1 MPKKKRNGEKGRAQ
15 KKGNKK
21 RDASTSSAKV
31 HSQNKRPEGHVEPRT
46 ESEPHTQKSSSTV
59 EKWTQTKP
67 VKLAT
72 QQTQTEL
79 NENKETTESI
89 EQSPEEDKMDVET
102 QRNQGNKCDGEDED
116 CIKNKK
122 RKVSESIDA
131 EEKRTKPSNGCRD
144 KQAGDEQK
152 DTETKEKHSSKDSQN
167 DTDLKSGTEG
177 GKSNSE
183 AAGNQTKGSKEFS
196 DNNESNEAIVQS
208 PEKDKM
214 EVEVQTQLQRNQGN
228 EIDRRDENCVEKKE
242 GNVSESGC
250 RDKQDGDEQKDTEIK
265 EKLHRD
271 DSQKDTD
278 LRSGTEGQKSYAE
291 AAAGNQ
297 TKGSKEQK
305 NQTAA
310 NQHQTTNSETQ
321 HRQQRKPS
329 PVRAP
334 EKPPMFTFY
343 IYAVLD
349 KRFRFNEEINFL
361 NLLFDNE
368 KILLQITQFVD
379 LHQNG
384 CLIEAIFSIEESTLM
399 RGNTIQYKYAVQ
411 QRHKLIQEIAL
422 RYVCI
427 PTDTTIKELHLYEG
441 YVSYSSSGSFP
452 DRLKGFGESLFGSA
466 DKNIFEGWKTS
477 ARVLLDQVF
486 HKWEPSNH
494 ETIKTFIQ
502 HLNHYKK
509 AFQFNHERRLEFPG
523 NLTPSRI
530 NVSEL
535 ISARLVEILNAEKKT
550 SQSSAGIKS
559 LEVAFSVF
567 KVCRGCGVDLGIK
580 DWAQLCQIVFK
591 NAASLGDLQTQ
602 LPVIDHSVIGLINQC
617 GQKLISELVLLVPAL
632 HSLRKPEAKSDPG
645 SAVNEERWA
654 HLESIKFTTFR
665 ERIRGLSDKRRMI
678 LQMIKDHLPLSK
690 DKPYLLT
697 SWLSLV
703 AFEDIPEFAESTGT
717 GPEYLI
723 QSLMYRMEEFEKSVQ
738 NTEYD
743 RTKYNIEAIEN
754 VLCYFLKMVEEE
766 KERIMESLDSI
777 LECCKNVHKS
787 ACKIAQRVHFY
798 SLPLLTF
805 QLLLKVVE
813 NKHAVLSKGGE
824 EMDQQKNLLLS
835 QLNDMQNDFSK
846 WRDGLFQQP
855 VMKDSKLCYH
865 KEIQLWN
872 GLYGIESAI
881 PDFSQKWKCLL
892 DGDLKRRVSQMP
904 DFDKILI
911 CCLEMSSKEIENSH
925 ANIQSCFQEHCQLA
939 VKNKCQAKKEGEL
952 LGYLYNKHMK
962 WSVLSYIVIES
973 AARFKEDREG
983 RLLDPQSAISF
994 FLTQDNW
1001 NRWKL
1006 NEEASRLIRDS
1017 QSDLDS
1023 LIQSLCRGD
1032 VTLGHFKTIQKYKSR
1047 FEKLYNQ
1054 YMKNNKEKNISI
1066 DVTELLSQRESDMKA
1081 FEEQRGHMTVLV
1093 NMLGKILDTVHVP
1106 ELSSLEKEVKNDQ
1119 QAVSL
1124 NELVEV
1130 QPYFSKEDLNK
1141 KSKRNVL
1148 CYIDNFEVQDM
1159 AREMHEVGTSSLLLH
1174 LWQEKATEYVMLVS
1188 QLLILNLT
1196 DVRNEIWMPCHSEF
1210 FNLGVQIANGTVC
1223 FKKVDQALD
1232 WCEDGGEGDRLKKE
1246 LALLASMLD
1255 NEIPDK
1261 NWKELR
1267 FKQIQEY
1274 RSLHHAAESAEVI
1287 MEIKDKLELQ
1297 GDFSAIDVLTQVR
1310 DDSFKR
1316 NTLGSLSDNLVK
1328 AKQKLENVK
1337 PQHIACLKAFLH
1349 SEPLNKWVKTQIE
1362 SLKDLKTFMDL
1373 ATIPAGENDVDTDRI
1388 ANFESAVM
1396 GYSPLLYSLQNHAGF
1411 EDFIKHAQQ
1420 VWDALDKDEKLVDKL
1435 TDSCR
1440 WLDWLKGLRETFGSV
1455 EQSSLSQASAINTD
1469 GVYHVG
1475 WPVDFSGKTCLDNVF
1490 NVKVTKNRQTRTYS
1504 LDDLLE
1510 LQNKL
1515 MLMSSKGEH
1524 GKEQVNKFTQVFEG
1538 VQRMGR
1544 ILLQLRTSGNVLLR
1558 DLEAQITCNGT
1569 IEHCINIRF
1578 SQLKKCVEYKGDVL
1592 EELQKL
1598 CRFLED
1604 VHNDWCTHLSKM
1616 RSQYYALNYY
1626 TSEQMAYLCKWVNN
1640 VSNKRKP
1647 VPQQMWNFL
1656 SHVKPDCSINDIRE
1670 AFETAADPTEPMDQG
1685 DVAEEPE
1692 QDSDITMDSLD
1703 NLWKQFKENMS
1714 RFLND
1719 HVDVETLGKILSVL
1733 SSMNQMHII
1742 RNIPQILCDGRPNL
1756 IQCPIKDV
1764 ISTTLSFY
1772 IECPEQP
1779 LPTTDEILMCQEET
1793 TTEEVEIFLR
1803 RCLGF
1808 QGTAYKHNKIY
1819 TLVNPG
1825 SLTYDVGVALVECF
1839 ERLEK
1844 SAEPHYRL
1852 VMVCPVNQD
1861 RYVPSFFSNYKV
1873 QTGLCVSKEKS
1884 EEYLKNHFRIPAKLY
1899 NHSRVYPGNLSVWM
1913 IASRRPSVG
1922 KSLYVKRLFE
1932 QFQTEFP
1939 EATCIQ
1945 MRLIEPCVNIDGFVQ
1960 TLSQRLA
1967 PLKEQDPVLLHI
1979 DTAAVRCGLEEF
1991 LFKLLVLGCL
2001 SDSKG
2006 NIWKRNTAHF
2016 VAIEALQR
2024 GLGPNSQTQKTNHGF
2039 LHILPTIFCR
2049 PPKEVKDLE
2058 IKRKKERQAY
2068 LDPLMD
2074 KGEFRSEDIQRP
2086 YQYLRRFNRN
2096 ENLDRFT
2103 YQINSVEGDHVN
2115 CLHHLLSN
2123 CGLKDPSWAELKHFT
2138 WFLNLQLKDCENSL
2152 FCDPDFLAD
2161 NLSGFKDFIVKFMIH
2176 MARDFASPSIDISDQ
2191 SPSFLSQNEDE
2202 EDILSK
2208 LTIRKRWENESHP
2221 YIFFNADH
2229 LSMSFLGFHVK
2240 TNGRILNAVDPQSG
2254 KVLMGNVMSQEL
2266 FSGLERQRI
2275 NLCEDFDNLSRED
2288 KIQRISFVVGAKKG
2302 WEKGKFDPDPTYE
2315 LTADNVMKMLAI
2327 HMRFR
2332 CDIPVIIM
2340 GETGCG
2346 KTRLVRF
2353 LCDLQKEGRDVENM
2367 KLVKVHGGT
2376 NSETIYKK
2384 VREAEEM
2391 AQNNRQKFEVDTV
2404 LFFDEANTT
2413 DAIFAIKE
2421 VLCDKTA
2428 QGYPLK
2434 KNSGLKIIA
2443 ACNPYRRHTTKMI
2456 ERLER
2461 AGLGYRV
2468 KAEETEDR
2476 LGKVPMR
2483 QLVYRVHPLPS
2494 SMVPLVWDFGQLSDS
2509 SEHSYIRQI
2518 VQKQIRVH
2526 GLPLPYHKVITEV
2539 LAASQRHM
2547 RSQADECSFVSLRD
2561 VERSMC
2567 VLVWFF
2573 NHRDYLFPD
2582 DQQFEKEHMI
2592 LKCLVVAVG
2601 VCYYPSLEGKELYLA
2616 AVSEY
2621 FPHPFNS
2628 TKTLEQ
2634 EISSCQDFFL
2644 SNIETRNTIAKNLAL
2659 KENVF
2664 LMVVCIELRI
2674 PLFLVGKPGSSKSLA
2689 KTVVADAMQ
2698 RQASH
2703 CEFFKK
2709 LKEVHMVSF
2718 QCSPHSSPEGI
2729 IGTFWNCARFQ
2740 KDKKL
2745 DEYVSVVVL
2754 DEIGLAED
2762 SPRMP
2767 LKTLHPLLEDGCI
2780 DSERSLPHMKVGFVG
2795 ISNWALDP
2803 AKMNRGIF
2811 VSRWDPSEK
2820 DLIDTAKGICSSS
2833 ETVFLKIKHLLPK
2846 LAKGFLNICKDDSE
2860 QFFGLRDYYSLVKM
2874 IFATVKKTDKD
2885 PSDIELADAVLR
2897 NFSGQRDGFD
2907 PLHSFQDLFL
2917 NISGVQSPSTLK
2929 MIEQNLDHHVDE
2941 ECRYL
2946 LLLTTNSA
2954 ALYIVQ
2960 HHIFSKG
2967 NNTPP
2972 EIVFGSGFPKD
2983 QEYAQICRNVSRI
2996 KACMETGR
3004 TVILLNLLN
3013 LYESLY
3019 DALNQYYIYLGKQ
3032 QYVDLGL
3039 GSHRVKCRVHKNFRL
3054 IVVEDQE
3061 KVYKRFPVPLK
3072 NRLEKH
3078 KVDRSTDMMPWQH
3091 RVLDKLRK
3099 WAEDFPRDQ
3108 TSTEV
3113 NFSSS
3118 DVFVGFHGDACA
3130 SALLQALD
3138 KIQKQA
3144 NDKEDTKKAKDM
3156 QLKSEDNETHQPINE
3171 EILMIETD
3179 LREEINEIP
3188 DEEQDG
3194 ASLEVDSK
3202 VEDAENIETL
3212 GEALHL
3218 VKMDEDSKDPEAT
3231 ESMESNEIMDEEE
3244 EAFETAKS
3252 FLLNCATPDA
3262 VLRLKYSEEFGNQ
3275 EKDKLQKIYF
3285 HQQSHKSLRDL
3296 IESHLKKPDQDKTR
3310 FLEVTTFSSLLT
3322 GADLRNLAP
3331 ALGLSAEQVHLLF
3344 LHQFDTE
3351 ASFSSKIRSYL
3362 RDSVLSLRIL
3372 LVQIDMEE
3380 SLCKNALIASAKY
3393 CTMNEILSFKSDAS
3407 NFYTVFITKLSRIGE
3422 QCKTSG
3428 DKYIG
3433 FQGGVWL
3440 SAHIDDLRDSEDMS
3454 LDLKAFCGISMSEL
3468 ISSTMKSDVNDLE
3481 EMDTNEP
3488 ESQKESSVHLN
3499 SLSLI
3504 RSCTQKA
3511 VSLLRDTGKKTSRS
3525 IERMNIL
3532 LVLLDDDPAP
3542 TGERF
3547 QKVLLGRL
3555 MTALKQKEVLIL
3567 NPTDWV
3573 YRAAKNRE
3581 ALQEGGTLR
3590 HTLWRHLQGILSPL
3604 LARVLEVLDR
3614 DCNLGLLYGLSD
3626 GLVQFWL
3633 DIFQDQQLLD
3643 LLFTQTASVPE
3654 QEINVQCHLFV
3665 GEVERPCA
3673 APFSWL
3679 IKTYCQSL
3687 WEESEFVRGTDQGN
3701 KARIQQFVSAVS
3713 GSRLGSYI
3721 EKLSEREK
3729 VEMGHRYLTDY
3740 VLLAFKVHSVEELEI
3755 FTAALLGCVSSLQ
3768 MEMSVATDL
3777 SPTWILAAA
3786 EIYAPRL
3793 DTLSHAL
3800 QLNPQ
3805 VVGIIK
3811 DRIPQKTSPDMCEDI
3826 LAVGICVEETKLL
3839 PLSSFCECQT
3849 FLQGVEQLQPCLEQ
3863 ALSPRFRALCSP
3875 CCLKQLDSIKSVW
3888 QGMLLV
3894 CAFIGQVVVKMK
3906 MIDERIEAV
3915 TLKHCAQLHGL
3926 MEGSP
3931 NLRGKDN
3938 LQQIIRILNDYQN
3951 ESISRELRF
3960 GVKCSVCL
3968 EDLSNPTALPCDHV
3982 FCLACVEKAI
3992 AGGAQKCP
4000 VCRRPLPDNYR
4011 PTVSRNIDSALIQHN
4026 ETRKCCNGFFLEVVS
4041 RFCLTDEEDP
4051 SDDLVELLFS
4061 LLISAQGDVYKT
4073 RELTPFL
4080 ECVDQSPVVRS
4091 VLLKLLLQYS
4101 FKQVKKHIQS
4111 YLEDL
4116 ENKLLDK
4123 EDRTELYLLFV
4134 KCFQDSLLSSGLNGA
4149 VEVKE
4154 KKSCLQESVSFL
4166 SRIARKQTP
4175 SRQDDPAEF
4184 LLSMARLRM
4193 CLESAARILPKTV
4206 GQREGNCEDVE
4217 LKLLEQVKAVCGYCD
4232 NDWYRIYLLRAL
4244 DRLAGMDCLQMLI
4257 NSTDYAWIFP
4267 AEILR
4272 LHRLTPAEVDRFLCC
4287 GHSYRTIRDGVG
4299 QVMHDGKTNS
4309 LREAL
4314 QAKNCSG
4321 PLKNVMLTL
4330 AMFRQVTC
4338 HLVSPER
4345 AIDPQGQDLNVLKDI
4360 IRENASGHMG
4370 ELCTALL
4377 SNQIGGPG
4385 SPLSLNAGVPAQRR
4399 LLLELLVHASAVFY
4413 SGNRMLRP
4421 LHSISSQPQN
4431 VTGVF
4436 LPTMPDDHTS
4446 DVLQSLNEKVTPYYC
4461 VNGHLCVVGKC
4472 GKPMESSKCDTCG
4485 VPIGGHRHTAV
4496 AGFHRVYG
4504 IKDTTQPGHILGN
4517 AKKRSEAPNR
4527 NMSLAQSCVL
4537 RLFLHLAMLQGAIHH
4552 QQGIKNRI
4560 QPAVHNV
4567 FEFLWQHLEKDMTVL
4582 GKTLNLNMD
4591 DTAIV
4596 VHLILNRFLETN
4608 TVGHQDLSTRR
4619 SREEWEVTVCN
4630 SIITPVLQD
4639 LNRMLNS
4646 AQDVIASDNR
4656 LSNSP
4661 LMKVLK
4667 RDPKDILQLPSNCP
4681 THQSAFW
4688 SLSPLLTV
4696 ESFAQQIHQSQAP
4709 LLTLFFNKVHCI
4721 RQLIHLP
4728 TLAALMSDLMKLLPP
4743 GSETHTYTIASLL
4756 HSISAGY
4763 QKKLL
4768 SERVDVFMKVW
4779 NHLRTEIAND
4789 ASVGLDP
4796 KLCETDMTKDSS
4808 GQFLSISRQGPG
4820 TCLRA
4825 IIDLLSKTHNSLVAE
4840 ARKLCQREDSD
4851 YKVSLVSLCESQL
4864 ALCHPE
4870 RQFLPLV
4877 LANCHYTLEKGQQT
4891 VSSYDYQA
4899 IEREL
4904 GRRFFAGKPRIQ
4916 SDTEKY
4922 LRRQLQDFS
4931 EVLTEVR
4938 AKIPQEPLRSSVL
4951 SSMRSMLR
4959 SFTDVCDAVFA
4970 VEIGLRF
4977 LGKTGGDAQALL
4989 LSYLTD
4995 SLKMNRQISSSVAEA
5010 LKDNR
5015 LSQCTATW
5023 QLLTCWRSEQIMRR
5037 GQDPFQRLPEQFRDK
5052 LTSEERNQVK
5062 VFLGVTDI
5070 DIFLLELHEIL
5081 QLKANNTGEESF
5093 SPHWDISSTM
5103 ESRLE
5108 EKNINSLPGLESLS
5122 EEITLA
5128 KAAEVWKLAVEFKH

>member
-1 MPKKKRNGEKGRAQ
+1 MPKKKRSVEKGKAGAK
-15 KKGNKK
+15 KKGTKK

-31 HSQNKRPEGHVEPRT
+31 HKLKGGHTGDSGPVRPEGHVQPST
-46 ESEPHTQKSSSTV
+46 ESEPHTQKSSSTM
-59 EKWTQTKP
+59 ENWTQTKP
-67 VKLAT
+67 VKQAT
-72 QQTQTEL
+72 QQTQTEF
-79 NENKETTESI
+79 NENKVSTEPI
-89 EQSPEEDKMDVET
+89 EHSPEEDKMEVET
-102 QRNQGNKCDGEDED
+102 QRNQVKEGDGEDEN
-116 CIKNKK
+116 CIKKKK
-122 RKVSESIDA
+122 RKVSESIEA
-131 EEKRTKPSNGCRD
+131 EEKRTKPSDGCGD

-152 DTETKEKHSSKDSQN
+152 ETETKEKHSREDSQK
-167 DTDLKSGTEG
+167 DTDRKSGTEG
-177 GKSNSE
+177 GKSNAE

-196 DNNESNEAIVQS
+196 DNNESKEAIEQS

-214 EVEVQTQLQRNQGN
+214 EVESQLQRNQGN
-228 EIDRRDENCVEKKE
+228 EIDRTDEKRIEKKE
-242 GNVSESGC
+242 GKVIESRKGEEKSRNPSDGC
-250 RDKQDGDEQKDTEIK
+250 RDKQDGNEQKDTEIK
-265 EKLHRD
+265 EKLSRD

-278 LRSGTEGQKSYAE
+278 LRSGSEGRKSYAE
-291 AAAGNQ
+291 AAADPGNQ
-297 TKGSKEQK
+297 TQGSKEQK
-305 NQTAA
+305 TAA
-310 NQHQTTNSETQ
+310 NQDRTM
-321 HRQQRKPS
+321 RKHS
-329 PVRAP
+329 PVRTNQ
-334 EKPPMFTFY
+334 PMFTFY
-343 IYAVLD
+343 VYAVLD
-349 KRFRFNEEINFL
+349 KRFKFNKRYSS
-361 NLLFDNE
+361 LLLLYGNGWI
-368 KILLQITQFVD
+368 KLQIKHIKGVQ
-379 LHQNG
+379 HG
-384 CLIEAIFSIEESTLM
+384 SCLIEATFSVEESTMM
-399 RGNTIQYKYAVQ
+399 RGDVIWYKYAVQ
-411 QRHKLIQEIAL
+411 HEQQIEEIAI
-422 RYVCI
+422 RYVYI
-427 PTDTTIKELHLYEG
+427 PPDNNVKELHLYEG
-441 YVSYSSSGSFP
+441 FVSCSRPASLQ
-452 DRLKGFGESLFGSA
+452 DRIKSWFQSA
-466 DKNIFEGWKTS
+466 KKDICEGWETS
-477 ARVLLDQVF
+477 AHVLLDRVF
-486 HKWEPSNH
+486 LKWEPSNH
-494 ETIKTFIQ
+494 ESKKTFIQ
-502 HLNHYKK
+502 HLHQYMKG
-509 AFQFNHERRLEFPG
+509 FQSSDEQLLEFPG
-523 NLTPSRI
+523 DLAPLPV
-530 NVSEL
+530 NVKEL
-535 ISARLVEILNAEKKT
+535 IYARLIKILNEESERKT
-550 SQSSAGIKS
+550 LQSSAGIKS
-559 LEVAFSVF
+559 MEAALSVF
-567 KVCRGCGVDLGIK
+567 QVCRDCAVNLGIK
-580 DWAQLCQIVFK
+580 DLGMLCQIVFK
-591 NAASLGDLQTQ
+591 NTASLGDMQTG
-602 LPVIDHSVIGLINQC
+602 LPFIDFTVIGLMNLC
-617 GQKLISELVLLVPAL
+617 AERLISELVLLVPVFHL
-632 HSLRKPEAKSDPG
+632 LRKPGAVSDPG
-645 SAVNEERWA
+645 SAVNEQRWA
-654 HLESIKFTTFR
+654 GLENIKYQMFR
-665 ERIRGLSDKRRMI
+665 ERIKDYPDKRRMV
-678 LQMIKDHLPLSK
+678 LRMLKEHLSLTK
-690 DKPYLLT
+690 DKPYFLT
-697 SWLSLV
+697 SWLTMV
-703 AFEDIPEFAESTGT
+703 AFEDVTEFAKLTRIV
-717 GPEYLI
+717 PEHVL
-723 QSLMYRMEEFEKSVQ
+723 QSLMYRMEEIEQSVQ
-738 NTEYD
+738 YTD
-743 RTKYNIEAIEN
+743 DTKHKKNLETTKN
-754 VLCYFLKMVEEE
+754 VLHYLLKGLEED
-766 KERIMESLDSI
+766 KERIMESESLSFI
-777 LECCKNVHKS
+777 LKCCWNLHKS
-787 ACKIAQRVHFY
+787 ACSIARLVQHYNV
-798 SLPLLTF
+798 PLLTF

-813 NKHAVLSKGGE
+813 MKHAVISKGGE
-824 EMDQQKNLLLS
+824 EMAQQKIQLLS
-835 QLNDMQNDFSK
+835 QLKNMQVDFSK
-846 WRDGLFQQP
+846 WRDGRLKLP
-855 VMKDSKLCYH
+855 VMQKSRLCYP

-881 PDFSQKWKCLL
+881 PDFSQDWKSLL
-892 DGDLKRRVSQMP
+892 DGELKRRVSQMS
-904 DFDKILI
+904 DFDKIVV
-911 CCLEMSSKEIENSH
+911 CCLETSAKEIENSH
-925 ANIQSCFQEHCQLA
+925 ANIQFCFKEHCQLA
-939 VKNKCQAKKEGEL
+939 VKSRCQAKKEGDL
-952 LGYLYNKHMK
+952 LDLLFNKHMK
-962 WSVLSYIVIES
+962 WPVLSNIVIES
-973 AARFKEDREG
+973 AARFEEDREG
-983 RLLDPQSAISF
+983 WLLDPQSAISF
-994 FLTQDNW
+994 FLSQDNW
-1001 NRWKL
+1001 NQWNL
-1006 NEEASRLIRDS
+1006 DEAACRLIAES
-1017 QSDLDS
+1017 QSDLGC
-1023 LIQSLCRGD
+1023 LIQSLCQGN
-1032 VTLGHFKTIQKYKSR
+1032 VTLGHLKTILKYKSR

-1054 YMKNNKEKNISI
+1054 YKKNNKEKNISI
-1066 DVTELLSQRESDMKA
+1066 NVTELLSQRESDVKA
-1081 FEEQRGHMTVLV
+1081 FEEQRQHMSSLV
-1093 NMLGKILDTVHVP
+1093 KMLGKILDAVYVP
-1106 ELSSLEKEVKNDQ
+1106 ELSSLEEEVKNDQ
-1119 QAVSL
+1119 QAISL
-1124 NELVEV
+1124 DELVEV
-1130 QPYFSKEDLNK
+1130 QAYFSKEDLDK
-1141 KSKRNVL
+1141 KSTRNVL
-1148 CYIDNFEVQDM
+1148 CYRDNFEVQDM
-1159 AREMHEVGTSSLLLH
+1159 AREMHEVRTSNLLLH

-1188 QLLILNLT
+1188 EPLTLNLT
-1196 DVRNEIWMPCHSEF
+1196 DVHNEIWMPCHSDF

-1246 LALLASMLD
+1246 LALLASMLVK
-1255 NEIPDK
+1255 EIPDK
-1261 NWKELR
+1261 NWQELR

-1274 RSLHHAAESAEVI
+1274 RCLHHAAESAEVI
-1287 MEIKDKLELQ
+1287 LEIKHKLGLQ
-1297 GDFSAIDVLTQVR
+1297 GDFSAIHVLTQVR

-1316 NTLGSLSDNLVK
+1316 NTLGSLSKDLVK
-1328 AKQKLENVK
+1328 ARQKLENVK
-1337 PQHIACLKAFLH
+1337 PQHIACLKAF
-1349 SEPLNKWVKTQIE
+1349 SDSDPLNKWVQNQIE

-1396 GYSPLLYSLQNHAGF
+1396 GYSPLLYSLPNHAGF
-1411 EDFIKHAQQ
+1411 EEFIICAQQ
-1420 VWDALDKDEKLVDKL
+1420 VWDTLDKDEKLMEKL
-1435 TDSCR
+1435 RDSCR

-1475 WPVDFSGKTCLDNVF
+1475 WPVDFTGKTCLDNVF
-1490 NVKVTKNRQTRTYS
+1490 NVKVTKNGQARTYS
-1504 LDDLLE
+1504 LDELLE

-1569 IEHCINIRF
+1569 VQHCINISF
-1578 SQLKKCVEYKGDVL
+1578 SQLKKCVEYQGDVL

-1598 CRFLED
+1598 CRSLED
-1604 VHNDWCTHLSKM
+1604 FHKDWCTQLSKM

-1626 TSEQMAYLCKWVNN
+1626 TSEQMAYLCKWVND

-1647 VPQQMWNFL
+1647 VAQQMWHL
-1656 SHVKPDCSINDIRE
+1656 LTHVKPDCSKNDIKE
-1670 AFETAADPTEPMDQG
+1670 AFEMAAEATEPMDQG
-1685 DVAEEPE
+1685 DVAEEPK
-1692 QDSDITMDSLD
+1692 QDSDIGIESLD

-1714 RFLND
+1714 RFLSD
-1719 HVDVETLGKILSVL
+1719 HVDVETLGKFLSVL
-1733 SSMNQMHII
+1733 SSMNQMHIR
-1742 RNIPQILCDGRPNL
+1742 RNIPHILCDGRPNF
-1756 IQCPIKDV
+1756 IQCPIADV

-1772 IECPEQP
+1772 TESPEQP

-1839 ERLEK
+1839 ETLEK

-1873 QTGLCVSKEKS
+1873 QTGLCVSKERNEK
-1884 EEYLKNHFRIPAKLY
+1884 YLKNHFRIPAELLDPR
-1899 NHSRVYPGNLSVWM
+1899 HSRVYPGKLSVWM
-1913 IASRRPSVG
+1913 IASERPTVG

-1939 EATCIQ
+1939 ETTCIR

-2006 NIWKRNTAHF
+2006 NIWKRNTAHL

-2024 GLGPNSQTQKTNHGF
+2024 GLGPNSQTQMTNHGF

-2058 IKRKKERQAY
+2058 IRRKKERQAS

-2103 YQINSVEGDHVN
+2103 YQTHSVEGDPVD

-2191 SPSFLSQNEDE
+2191 SPSFFSQNEDE
-2202 EDILSK
+2202 DDILSK

-2240 TNGRILNAVDPQSG
+2240 TNRRILNAVDPQSG

-2376 NSETIYKK
+2376 TSETIYKK
-2384 VREAEEM
+2384 VREAEEI
-2391 AQNNRQKFEVDTV
+2391 AQNNRQKYELDTV

-2413 DAIFAIKE
+2413 EAIFAIKE
-2421 VLCDKTA
+2421 VLCDKTV

-2443 ACNPYRRHTTKMI
+2443 ACNPYRRHTTRMI

-2483 QLVYRVHPLPS
+2483 QLVYRVHPLPP

-2526 GLPLPYHKVITEV
+2526 GLPLTYHKVITEV
-2539 LAASQRHM
+2539 LAASQRYM
-2547 RSQADECSFVSLRD
+2547 RSRADECSFVSLRD

-2573 NHRDYLFPD
+2573 KHRDYLFPE
-2582 DQQFEKEHMI
+2582 DQQFEMEQMI
-2592 LKCLVVAVG
+2592 LKCLVLAVG
-2601 VCYYPSLEGKELYLA
+2601 VCYYPSLERKELYLA

-2628 TKTLEQ
+2628 TETLEQ

-2644 SNIETRNTIAKNLAL
+2644 SNIETRKTIAKNLAL

-2703 CEFFKK
+2703 CDFFKK

-2780 DSERSLPHMKVGFVG
+2780 DRERPLPHMKVGFVG

-2820 DLIDTAKGICSSS
+2820 DLIETAEGICSSS
-2833 ETVFLKIKHLLPK
+2833 KTVFLKIKDLLPK

-2874 IFATVKKTDKD
+2874 IFATVKKTDQD
-2885 PSDIELADAVLR
+2885 PSDSKLAEAVLR

-2907 PLHSFQDLFL
+2907 PLHAFQDLFL
-2917 NISGVQSPSTLK
+2917 NISEVQNPSTLK
-2929 MIEQNLDHHVDE
+2929 MIEQNLDHHVEE

-2960 HHIFSKG
+2960 HHIFSKE

-3091 RVLDKLRK
+3091 RVLEKLRK
-3099 WAEDFPRDQ
+3099 WAEDFPRVQ
-3108 TSTEV
+3108 ASTEV

-3118 DVFVGFHGDACA
+3118 DTFVGFHGDACA
-3130 SALLQALD
+3130 SALLQALE

-3144 NDKEDTKKAKDM
+3144 NGKANRNKAKDM
-3156 QLKSEDNETHQPINE
+3156 HLKSENNETHQPIDE
-3171 EILMIETD
+3171 VLMIGTD
-3179 LREEINEIP
+3179 SREEINEIP

-3194 ASLEVDSK
+3194 ASMEVDNK

-3212 GEALHL
+3212 GDALHL
-3218 VKMDEDSKDPEAT
+3218 VKMNEDSKDSEAT
-3231 ESMESNEIMDEEE
+3231 DSMESNEIMDEEE
-3244 EAFETAKS
+3244 EVFETAKS
-3252 FLLNCATPDA
+3252 FLLNSATPDA

-3275 EKDKLQKIYF
+3275 EKDKLQRIYF

-3331 ALGLSAEQVHLLF
+3331 ALGLSTEQVHLLF

-3362 RDSVLSLRIL
+3362 RDCGLSLRIL
-3372 LVQIDMEE
+3372 LVQMDMEE
-3380 SLCKNALIASAKY
+3380 SLCKNELIASAKY
-3393 CTMNEILSFKSDAS
+3393 CTMNEILSFKSDPS

-3428 DKYIG
+3428 NKYIG
-3433 FQGGVWL
+3433 FQGDVK
-3440 SAHIDDLRDSEDMS
+3440 DSE
-3454 LDLKAFCGISMSEL
+3454 
-3468 ISSTMKSDVNDLE
+3468 
-3481 EMDTNEP
+3481 EMHTNEP

-3525 IERMNIL
+3525 MERMNIL
-3532 LVLLDDDPAP
+3532 LVLLGDDPAP

-3555 MTALKQKEVLIL
+3555 MTALKQKEELSL

-3590 HTLWRHLQGILSPL
+3590 HTLWRQLQGILSPL

-3614 DCNLGLLYGLSD
+3614 DCNLGLLHGLSD
-3626 GLVQFWL
+3626 GVVQFWL

-3643 LLFTQTASVPE
+3643 LLFSHNASVPE

-3701 KARIQQFVSAVS
+3701 KARIQQFISAVS
-3713 GSRLGSYI
+3713 GSGLGSYI

-3729 VEMGHRYLTDY
+3729 VELGRRYLTDY
-3740 VLLAFKVHSVEELEI
+3740 VLMAFKVHSEEELEV
-3755 FTAALLGCVSSLQ
+3755 FTAALLGCVSALQ
-3768 MEMSVATDL
+3768 VEMSVAPDL

-3786 EIYAPRL
+3786 QIYAPRL

-3800 QLNPQ
+3800 QLNTQ
-3805 VVGIIK
+3805 MVEIIK
-3811 DRIPQKTSPDMCEDI
+3811 DRIPLKTSPDMCEDI

-3839 PLSSFCECQT
+3839 PVSSVCECQT

-3863 ALSPRFRALCSP
+3863 VLSPSFRALCSP
-3875 CCLKQLDSIKSVW
+3875 CCLKQLDAIKSVW

-3894 CAFIGQVVVKMK
+3894 GAFIEQVVVKLK
-3906 MIDERIEAV
+3906 SKDERIEAV

-3931 NLRGKDN
+3931 NLRSRDN
-3938 LQQIIRILNDYQN
+3938 LQQIIRILNDYHN

-3968 EDLSNPTALPCDHV
+3968 EDPSKPTALPCEHV
-3982 FCLACVEKAI
+3982 FCLACVEKSI
-3992 AGGAQKCP
+3992 AGGPQKCP
-4000 VCRRPLPDNYR
+4000 KCRTSLPDNYR
-4011 PTVSRNIDSALIQHN
+4011 PTVSRNIDSALSQHN
-4026 ETRKCCNGFFLEVVS
+4026 EIRKCCNGFFLEVVS

-4051 SDDLVELLFS
+4051 SEDLVELLFS

-4111 YLEDL
+4111 YLENM

-4123 EDRTELYLLFV
+4123 EDRTELYRLFV

-4149 VEVKE
+4149 VKVKE
-4154 KKSCLQESVSFL
+4154 NKSCLQESVSFL
-4166 SRIARKQTP
+4166 SRLARKQTP

-4184 LLSMARLRM
+4184 LLSMADLRM
-4193 CLESAARILPKTV
+4193 CLESAARILPKAV
-4206 GQREGNCEDVE
+4206 GQRKGNCEDVE
-4217 LKLLEQVKAVCGYCD
+4217 LKLLEQVKAVCEYCD

-4257 NSTDYAWIFP
+4257 NSTDYIWIFP

-4287 GHSYRTIRDGVG
+4287 GPSYRTIRDGVG
-4299 QVMHDGKTNS
+4299 QVMHDGKTDS

-4314 QAKNCSG
+4314 QAMNALG
-4321 PLKNVMLTL
+4321 PLKSVMLAL

-4345 AIDPQGQDLNVLKDI
+4345 AIDPQAQELNVLKDI
-4360 IRENASGHMG
+4360 IRENVSGHVR

-4399 LLLELLVHASAVFY
+4399 PLLELLVHASAVFY
-4413 SGNRMLRP
+4413 SGNRLLRP

-4431 VTGVF
+4431 VTGAF

-4446 DVLQSLNEKVTPYYC
+4446 DVRQWLKEKLTPYYC
-4461 VNGHLCVVGKC
+4461 SNGHASFVGQC
-4472 GKPMESSKCDTCG
+4472 GKPMELSKCATCG
-4485 VPIGGHRHTAV
+4485 VPIGGQNHIPV
-4496 AGFHRVYG
+4496 LGFIPVSG
-4504 IKDTTQPGHILGN
+4504 ITDMTRTGHILGN
-4517 AKKRSEAPNR
+4517 AENRSEAPNR
-4527 NMSLAQSCVL
+4527 NLSLAQSCVL
-4537 RLFLHLAMLQGAIHH
+4537 RLCLHLAMLQGAIHH
-4552 QQGIKNRI
+4552 QQGIRNMI
-4560 QPAVHNV
+4560 QSAFHSV
-4567 FEFLWQHLEKDMTVL
+4567 FEFLWQHLEKDMRVL
-4582 GKTLNLNMD
+4582 GETLNLNME

-4608 TVGHQDLSTRR
+4608 TGGNQDLSSRR
-4619 SREEWEVTVCN
+4619 SREQWESTVCN
-4630 SIITPVLQD
+4630 SVINPVLQD

-4646 AQDVIASDNR
+4646 AHDAIASDNR

-4667 RDPKDILQLPSNCP
+4667 RDPAKILQLPSNCP
-4681 THQSAFW
+4681 THHSAFW

-4696 ESFAQQIHQSQAP
+4696 ESITQQIHQSQAP
-4709 LLTLFFNKVHCI
+4709 LLTLFINKVHCM

-4728 TLAALMSDLMKLLPP
+4728 TLAALLSDLMKLLPP

-4768 SERVDVFMKVW
+4768 SGRVDVFMKAW

-4789 ASVGLDP
+4789 ASVGLDTA
-4796 KLCETDMTKDSS
+4796 LCETDMTKESS

-4825 IIDLLSKTHNSLVAE
+4825 TIDLLSKTHNSLVAE
-4840 ARKLCQREDSD
+4840 ARKLCHQEDSD

-4891 VSSYDYQA
+4891 ASSYDYQA

-4922 LRRQLQDFS
+4922 LRRQHQDFS

-4977 LGKTGGDAQALL
+4977 LGKTGGDPQALL
-4989 LSYLTD
+4989 LSYLKD
-4995 SLKMNRQISSSVAEA
+4995 SLKMDRQISSSVAEA

-5023 QLLTCWRSEQIMRR
+5023 QLLTCWRSEQMLRR
-5037 GQDPFQRLPEQFRDK
+5037 GQDPFQRLPKQFQDK
-5052 LTSEERNQVK
+5052 MTSEERNQVT

-5070 DIFLLELHEIL
+5070 DILLLELHEIL
-5081 QLKANNTGEESF
+5081 QLKAKNTAEESF
-5093 SPHWDISSTM
+5093 SPHWDIRSTM

-5108 EKNINSLPGLESLS
+5108 EKNSNSLPGLESLS
-5122 EEITLA
+5122 EENTLA
-5128 KAAEVWKLAVEFKH
+5128 KAAEIWKLAVEFKH

>member
-1 MPKKKRNGEKGRAQ
+1 MPKKKREKGKA
-15 KKGNKK
+15 KKKEPQK

-31 HSQNKRPEGHVEPRT
+31 HSQNKRPEGHVQPST
-46 ESEPHTQKSSSTV
+46 ESEPHIQKCSSTV
-59 EKWTQTKP
+59 EKSTQTKP

-79 NENKETTESI
+79 NENTDTTDPI
-89 EQSPEEDKMDVET
+89 VQSPEEDKMEVET
-102 QRNQGNKCDGEDED
+102 QRNQGMKVIGEDKN
-116 CIKNKK
+116 CIKNNK
-122 RKVSESIDA
+122 RKGSESIEA
-131 EEKRTKPSNGCRD
+131 EEKRTKLSGGCGD
-144 KQAGDEQK
+144 KQTGDEQK
-152 DTETKEKHSSKDSQN
+152 DTESKEKHSTKDSQKE
-167 DTDLKSGTEG
+167 TDLKSGSEG
-177 GKSNSE
+177 GKSN
-183 AAGNQTKGSKEFS
+183 
-196 DNNESNEAIVQS
+196 
-208 PEKDKM
+208 
-214 EVEVQTQLQRNQGN
+214 
-228 EIDRRDENCVEKKE
+228 
-242 GNVSESGC
+242 
-250 RDKQDGDEQKDTEIK
+250 
-265 EKLHRD
+265 
-271 DSQKDTD
+271 
-278 LRSGTEGQKSYAE
+278 AE
-291 AAAGNQ
+291 AAV
-297 TKGSKEQK
+297 TV
-305 NQTAA
+305 TAKATA
-310 NQHQTTNSETQ
+310 NQDRTMRTNQ
-321 HRQQRKPS
+321 
-329 PVRAP
+329 
-334 EKPPMFTFY
+334 PMFTFY
-343 IYAVLD
+343 VYAVLD
-349 KRFRFNEEINFL
+349 RRFQFNKQYCS
-361 NLLFDNE
+361 LL
-368 KILLQITQFVD
+368 ILHGNKWIKLQIRHIKGVQ
-379 LHQNG
+379 HG
-384 CLIEAIFSIEESTLM
+384 SCLIEATFTVEESTM
-399 RGNTIQYKYAVQ
+399 PRGDVIWYKYAVQ
-411 QRHKLIQEIAL
+411 QEQQIEEMAI
-422 RYVCI
+422 RYVYM
-427 PTDTTIKELHLYEG
+427 PPDNNVKELHLYEG
-441 YVSYSSSGSFP
+441 FVSCSRPVSFQ
-452 DRLKGFGESLFGSA
+452 DRIKSWFQSA
-466 DKNIFEGWKTS
+466 KKDICGGWETS
-477 ARVLLDQVF
+477 AHVLLDRVF
-486 HKWEPSNH
+486 QKWEPSNH
-494 ETIKTFIQ
+494 ESKKIFIAHINQ
-502 HLNHYKK
+502 YVKG
-509 AFQFNHERRLEFPG
+509 FQSSNEQWLEFPG
-523 NLTPSRI
+523 DLDPLLI
-530 NVSEL
+530 NVTEL
-535 ISARLVEILNAEKKT
+535 IHARLIKILNEESERKT
-550 SQSSAGIKS
+550 SQSSAVKKS
-559 LEVAFSVF
+559 MEAALFVF
-567 KVCRGCGVDLGIK
+567 QVCCNCRVDLDNKNWGK
-580 DWAQLCQIVFK
+580 LCLIVFK
-591 NAASLGDLQTQ
+591 NTVSLEDMQTDL
-602 LPVIDHSVIGLINQC
+602 PSIDWM
-617 GQKLISELVLLVPAL
+617 VLRMLKEHL
-632 HSLRKPEAKSDPG
+632 SLTK
-645 SAVNEERWA
+645 NE
-654 HLESIKFTTFR
+654 
-665 ERIRGLSDKRRMI
+665 
-678 LQMIKDHLPLSK
+678 
-690 DKPYLLT
+690 PYLLT
-697 SWLSLV
+697 SWLTLV
-703 AFEDIPEFAESTGT
+703 AFEDLSEFAELSKII
-717 GPEYLI
+717 PEHLL
-723 QSLMYRMEEFEKSVQ
+723 QSLMYRMEAIGQSEY
-738 NTEYD
+738 NTDHNKHTRNLETT
-743 RTKYNIEAIEN
+743 RN
-754 VLCYFLKMVEEE
+754 VLHYLLKRVEED
-766 KERIMESLDSI
+766 KERIMESESLGP
-777 LECCKNVHKS
+777 LLKCCRNVQKS
-787 ACKIAQRVHFY
+787 ACKIARLVQHYNV
-798 SLPLLTF
+798 PLLTF

-813 NKHAVLSKGGE
+813 LKHAVLSKGGE
-824 EMDQQKNLLLS
+824 EMVQQRNQLS
-835 QLNDMQNDFSK
+835 LQLKDIQVDFSK
-846 WRDGLFQQP
+846 WRDGLLQKP
-855 VMKDSKLCYH
+855 VMQNSRLCYPQ
-865 KEIQLWN
+865 EIQM
-872 GLYGIESAI
+872 S
-881 PDFSQKWKCLL
+881 
-892 DGDLKRRVSQMP
+892 
-904 DFDKILI
+904 DFDKIVV
-911 CCLEMSSKEIENSH
+911 MSAKEIESSH
-925 ANIQSCFQEHCQLA
+925 ANMQSFFQEHCQFA
-939 VKNKCQAKKEGEL
+939 VKNKCQAKKEGDL
-952 LGYLYNKHMK
+952 LDCLFNKHKK

-994 FLTQDNW
+994 FLSQDNW
-1001 NRWKL
+1001 NQWKL
-1006 NEEASRLIRDS
+1006 DEEASRLIADS

-1023 LIQSLCRGD
+1023 LIQSLCQGN
-1032 VTLGHFKTIQKYKSR
+1032 VTLGHLKTIQKYKSR

-1054 YMKNNKEKNISI
+1054 YMKNNKEKNILI
-1066 DVTELLSQRESDMKA
+1066 NVTELLSQRESDMKA

-1093 NMLGKILDTVHVP
+1093 NMLGKILDTVH
-1106 ELSSLEKEVKNDQ
+1106 EEVRSDQ
-1119 QAVSL
+1119 QAASL
-1124 NELVEV
+1124 NDLVEV

-1141 KSKRNVL
+1141 KSTRNVL
-1148 CYIDNFEVQDM
+1148 CYRDNFKVQDM
-1159 AREMHEVGTSSLLLH
+1159 AREMHEVRTSNLLLH
-1174 LWQEKATEYVMLVS
+1174 LWQENTTEYVKLVS
-1188 QLLILNLT
+1188 QPLTLNLT

-1210 FNLGVQIANGTVC
+1210 LNLGVQIANGTVC

-1232 WCEDGGEGDRLKKE
+1232 WCEDRGEGDRLKKE

-1261 NWKELR
+1261 NWQELR
-1267 FKQIQEY
+1267 YKQIQEY

-1287 MEIKDKLELQ
+1287 LEIRHQLELQ
-1297 GDFSAIDVLTQVR
+1297 GDFSAIHVLTRVR
-1310 DDSFKR
+1310 DDSFKQ
-1316 NTLGSLSDNLVK
+1316 NTLGSLSDDLVQ

-1337 PQHIACLKAFLH
+1337 PQHIACLKAFLD
-1349 SEPLNKWVKTQIE
+1349 SDPLNKWVKTQIE
-1362 SLKDLKTFMDL
+1362 SLKDLKTFIDL
-1373 ATIPAGENDVDTDRI
+1373 ATIPAGENDVDIDRI

-1396 GYSPLLYSLQNHAGF
+1396 GYSPLLYSLQNRAGF
-1411 EDFIKHAQQ
+1411 EEFIICVHQ
-1420 VWDALDKDEKLVDKL
+1420 VWDALDKDEKLMDKL
-1435 TDSCR
+1435 RDSCR

-1455 EQSSLSQASAINTD
+1455 EQSSLSQAAAINTD

-1475 WPVDFSGKTCLDNVF
+1475 WPVDFTGKTCLDNVF
-1490 NVKVTKNRQTRTYS
+1490 NVKVTKNGQTRTYT

-1515 MLMSSKGEH
+1515 MLISSKGEH
-1524 GKEQVNKFTQVFEG
+1524 GKEQVNTFTQVFEG

-1544 ILLQLRTSGNVLLR
+1544 ILLQLHTSGNVLLR

-1569 IEHCINIRF
+1569 VQYCINVSF

-1604 VHNDWCTHLSKM
+1604 VHKDWCAHLSKM

-1656 SHVKPDCSINDIRE
+1656 SHVKPDCSINDVRE
-1670 AFETAADPTEPMDQG
+1670 AFETAADPTDPMDQG
-1685 DVAEEPE
+1685 DVEEESE
-1692 QDSDITMDSLD
+1692 QDSDIVMESLD
-1703 NLWKQFKENMS
+1703 NLWKQFKGNMS

-1733 SSMNQMHII
+1733 SSMNQMHIR

-1756 IQCPIKDV
+1756 IQCSIADV

-1772 IECPEQP
+1772 TESPEQP

-1839 ERLEK
+1839 ETLEK

-1873 QTGLCVSKEKS
+1873 QTGLFVSEERS

-1913 IASRRPSVG
+1913 IASERPAVG

-1945 MRLIEPCVNIDGFVQ
+1945 MRLIEPCVNINGFVQ
-1960 TLSQRLA
+1960 TLSQRLSS
-1967 PLKEQDPVLLHI
+1967 LKDQDPVLLHI

-2016 VAIEALQR
+2016 VAIEALQQ
-2024 GLGPNSQTQKTNHGF
+2024 GFGPNSQTQMTNHGF

-2086 YQYLRRFNRN
+2086 YQYLQRFNRN

-2103 YQINSVEGDHVN
+2103 YQTHSVEGDHVD

-2123 CGLKDPSWAELKHFT
+2123 CGLEDPSWAELKHFT

-2191 SPSFLSQNEDE
+2191 SPYFSTQNKDE

-2229 LSMSFLGFHVK
+2229 FSMSFLGFHVK
-2240 TNGRILNAVDPQSG
+2240 TNGRILNAVDPRSG

-2275 NLCEDFDNLSRED
+2275 NLCEDFDDLSRED

-2302 WEKGKFDPDPTYE
+2302 WENGKFDPDPTYE

-2391 AQNNRQKFEVDTV
+2391 AQNNRQKYEVDTV

-2413 DAIFAIKE
+2413 EAVFAIKE
-2421 VLCDKTA
+2421 VLCDKTV

-2483 QLVYRVHPLPS
+2483 QLVYRVHPLPP

-2509 SEHSYIRQI
+2509 SEHSYICQI
-2518 VQKQIRVH
+2518 VQKQIWVH
-2526 GLPLPYHKVITEV
+2526 NLPLTHHKVITEV
-2539 LAASQRHM
+2539 LAASQRYM

-2573 NHRDYLFPD
+2573 KHRDYLFQD
-2582 DQQFEKEHMI
+2582 HQQFEMEQMI
-2592 LKCLVVAVG
+2592 LKCLVLAIG
-2601 VCYYPSLEGKELYLA
+2601 VCYYPSLERKELYLA
-2616 AVSEY
+2616 AVREY

-2628 TKTLEQ
+2628 THTLVQ
-2634 EISSCQDFFL
+2634 EISSCQDVFL
-2644 SNIETRNTIAKNLAL
+2644 NNIETSKTIAKNLAL

-2709 LKEVHMVSF
+2709 LKDVHMVSF

-2729 IGTFWNCARFQ
+2729 IGTFWNCAHFQ

-2874 IFATVKKTDKD
+2874 IFATVKKTDQE
-2885 PSDIELADAVLR
+2885 PSDNELADAVLR

-2907 PLHSFQDLFL
+2907 PLYCFQDLFL
-2917 NISGVQSPSTLK
+2917 NVSGVQSPSTLN
-2929 MIEQNLDHHVDE
+2929 MIEQNLDHHDDE

-2960 HHIFSKG
+2960 HHIFSKE

-3019 DALNQYYIYLGKQ
+3019 DALNQYYIYFGKQ

-3091 RVLDKLRK
+3091 RVLEKLRK
-3099 WAEDFPRDQ
+3099 WTEDFPSDQ

-3118 DVFVGFHGDACA
+3118 DAFVGFHGDACA
-3130 SALLQALD
+3130 SALLHALET
-3138 KIQKQA
+3138 IQKQA
-3144 NDKEDTKKAKDM
+3144 NDKENTNKAKDM
-3156 QLKSEDNETHQPINE
+3156 HLKSEDNETHQPINE
-3171 EILMIETD
+3171 EVLMIGKD
-3179 LREEINEIP
+3179 SHEEINEIP

-3194 ASLEVDSK
+3194 ASLEDDSK
-3202 VEDAENIETL
+3202 VEDADKIETL
-3212 GEALHL
+3212 GDALHL
-3218 VKMDEDSKDPEAT
+3218 VKMDEATDS
-3231 ESMESNEIMDEEE
+3231 MRSNEILDEEE
-3244 EAFETAKS
+3244 EAFETAKR

-3262 VLRLKYSEEFGNQ
+3262 VLRLKYSEKFGNQ

-3296 IESHLKKPDQDKTR
+3296 VESHLKKPDQDKTR
-3310 FLEVTTFSSLLT
+3310 FLEM
-3322 GADLRNLAP
+3322 
-3331 ALGLSAEQVHLLF
+3331 
-3344 LHQFDTE
+3344 
-3351 ASFSSKIRSYL
+3351 
-3362 RDSVLSLRIL
+3362 
-3372 LVQIDMEE
+3372 DMEE
-3380 SLCKNALIASAKY
+3380 SLCKNELIASAKY

-3407 NFYTVFITKLSRIGE
+3407 NFYTLFITKLSRIGE
-3422 QCKTSG
+3422 QCRTSG
-3428 DKYIG
+3428 NKYIG

-3440 SAHIDDLRDSEDMS
+3440 SAHIDDLSDCEEMS
-3454 LDLKAFCGISMSEL
+3454 LDLKAFCGISVSEL
-3468 ISSTMKSDVNDLE
+3468 ISSTMKS
-3481 EMDTNEP
+3481 
-3488 ESQKESSVHLN
+3488 
-3499 SLSLI
+3499 
-3504 RSCTQKA
+3504 
-3511 VSLLRDTGKKTSRS
+3511 
-3525 IERMNIL
+3525 
-3532 LVLLDDDPAP
+3532 
-3542 TGERF
+3542 ERF

-3555 MTALKQKEVLIL
+3555 MAALKQKEELIH

-3573 YRAAKNRE
+3573 YRAAKNHE

-3590 HTLWRHLQGILSPL
+3590 HTLWRHLQGILCPL

-3643 LLFTQTASVPE
+3643 LLFTQTASIPE

-3713 GSRLGSYI
+3713 GSGLGSYI

-3740 VLLAFKVHSVEELEI
+3740 VLLVFKVHSVEELEI
-3755 FTAALLGCVSSLQ
+3755 FTAALLGCVSALQ
-3768 MEMSVATDL
+3768 MEISVATDL

-3839 PLSSFCECQT
+3839 PLSSVCECRT

-3863 ALSPRFRALCSP
+3863 VLSPSFRALCSP
-3875 CCLKQLDSIKSVW
+3875 CGLKQLDSIKSVW

-3894 CAFIGQVVVKMK
+3894 GAYIGQVVVKMK

-3915 TLKHCAQLHGL
+3915 TLKHCAQLHGVSIDVMFDVLSSIFKSKCKKLYFGGYLTDMLPVFWLAQL

-3931 NLRGKDN
+3931 NLRSKNN
-3938 LQQIIRILNDYQN
+3938 LQQIIRILNDYHN
-3951 ESISRELRF
+3951 ESISRELR
-3960 GVKCSVCL
+3960 
-3968 EDLSNPTALPCDHV
+3968 
-3982 FCLACVEKAI
+3982 
-3992 AGGAQKCP
+3992 
-4000 VCRRPLPDNYR
+4000 
-4011 PTVSRNIDSALIQHN
+4011 SALSQHN

-4051 SDDLVELLFS
+4051 SEDLVELLFS
-4061 LLISAQGDVYKT
+4061 LLISAQ
-4073 RELTPFL
+4073 
-4080 ECVDQSPVVRS
+4080 
-4091 VLLKLLLQYS
+4091 
-4101 FKQVKKHIQS
+4101 
-4111 YLEDL
+4111 
-4116 ENKLLDK
+4116 
-4123 EDRTELYLLFV
+4123 
-4134 KCFQDSLLSSGLNGA
+4134 
-4149 VEVKE
+4149 
-4154 KKSCLQESVSFL
+4154 
-4166 SRIARKQTP
+4166 
-4175 SRQDDPAEF
+4175 
-4184 LLSMARLRM
+4184 
-4193 CLESAARILPKTV
+4193 
-4206 GQREGNCEDVE
+4206 GNCEDVE
-4217 LKLLEQVKAVCGYCD
+4217 LKLLEQVKAVFEYCD

-4244 DRLAGMDCLQMLI
+4244 DRLAGMNCLQMLI
-4257 NSTDYAWIFP
+4257 NSTEYKWIFP
-4267 AEILR
+4267 AEILH
-4272 LHRLTPAEVDRFLCC
+4272 LHAM
-4287 GHSYRTIRDGVG
+4287 GG
-4299 QVMHDGKTNS
+4299 
-4309 LREAL
+4309 
-4314 QAKNCSG
+4314 SG
-4321 PLKNVMLTL
+4321 PLKNIMLTL
-4330 AMFRQVTC
+4330 AVFRQVTC
-4338 HLVSPER
+4338 HLMSPKR
-4345 AIDPQGQDLNVLKDI
+4345 AIDPQGQEITFLNDI
-4360 IRENASGHMG
+4360 IKENMSGHIR

-4377 SNQIGGPG
+4377 SNEIGGPG

-4399 LLLELLVHASAVFY
+4399 SLLEHLVHASAVFY
-4413 SGNRMLRP
+4413 GGNGLLRP
-4421 LHSISSQPQN
+4421 LYSISSQPQN
-4431 VTGVF
+4431 VTGAF
-4436 LPTMPDDHTS
+4436 LPTMLDDHTS
-4446 DVLQSLNEKVTPYYC
+4446 EAQQWLKEKLTTYYC
-4461 VNGHLCVVGKC
+4461 INNHPTFVSKC
-4472 GKPMESSKCDTCG
+4472 GRPMELAYCAACG
-4485 VPIGGHRHTAV
+4485 VPIGGENHIPV
-4496 AGFHRVYG
+4496 PGFIPASVVR
-4504 IKDTTQPGHILGN
+4504 DRTRTGHILGN
-4517 AKKRSEAPNR
+4517 AKTRSEAPNR

-4537 RLFLHLAMLQGAIHH
+4537 RLCLHLAMLQGAIHH
-4552 QQGIKNRI
+4552 QQGIINI
-4560 QPAVHNV
+4560 IYPVVQNV

-4596 VHLILNRFLETN
+4596 VHLILNKFSETN
-4608 TVGHQDLSTRR
+4608 T
-4619 SREEWEVTVCN
+4619 
-4630 SIITPVLQD
+4630 
-4639 LNRMLNS
+4639 
-4646 AQDVIASDNR
+4646 
-4656 LSNSP
+4656 
-4661 LMKVLK
+4661 
-4667 RDPKDILQLPSNCP
+4667 
-4681 THQSAFW
+4681 
-4688 SLSPLLTV
+4688 
-4696 ESFAQQIHQSQAP
+4696 
-4709 LLTLFFNKVHCI
+4709 
-4721 RQLIHLP
+4721 
-4728 TLAALMSDLMKLLPP
+4728 
-4743 GSETHTYTIASLL
+4743 
-4756 HSISAGY
+4756 GY

-4768 SERVDVFMKVW
+4768 LERVDVFMKVW

-4796 KLCETDMTKDSS
+4796 KLCETNMTKESS

-4825 IIDLLSKTHNSLVAE
+4825 IIDLLSKTQNSLVAE
-4840 ARKLCQREDSD
+4840 ARKLCHQEDSD

-4904 GRRFFAGKPRIQ
+4904 GRRFFAGKPRIH

-4922 LRRQLQDFS
+4922 LRRQHQDFS

-4977 LGKTGGDAQALL
+4977 LGKTGGDPQALL

-4995 SLKMNRQISSSVAEA
+4995 SLKMDRQISSSVAEA

-5023 QLLTCWRSEQIMRR
+5023 QLLTCWRSEQMMRR

-5052 LTSEERNQVK
+5052 LNSEERNQVK
-5062 VFLGVTDI
+5062 VFLGDTDI
-5070 DIFLLELHEIL
+5070 DILLLELHEIL

-5093 SPHWDISSTM
+5093 SPHWDIRSTM